1 MATGKDN
8 EKRVLKD
15 WRDEEFMKD
24 EQNQVKRKNHWAIL
38 FSNEKITFPSFP
50 YEGRILK
57 MKLLDLSLTIAI
69 ASIC

>member
-24 EQNQVKRKNHWAIL
+24 EQNQVKRK
-38 FSNEKITFPSFP
+38 K
-50 YEGRILK
+50 
-57 MKLLDLSLTIAI
+57 SLGDFIFK
-69 ASIC
+69 